1 MKLPAI
7 PKKNIILI
15 VTVAITAMV
24 SIFVVATRQPD
35 VDFSADVKPIINS
48 KCISCHGG
56 VKKQAGFSLLFR
68 DEALDTT
75 ESGKPA
81 IIPGNPSESE
91 LIRRLTLKDP
101 EERMPYEHEPLSK
114 EEIQIF
120 TRWIKQGAKW
130 GEHWAYTPVAI
141 QELPGPSSGFFGL
154 FGEKKWDWVKNDIDY
169 FVYDKL
175 KALEIKPSA
184 EADKATLL
192 KRVSLDITGI
202 PPSPSVAENFLND
215 SSKTT
220 YETFIDSLL
229 ASPHYGERWAAM
241 WMDIARYADTKGY
254 ERDSYRNIWKYRD
267 WLIKAFNT
275 DKPYNDF
282 LTEQLAGDLLPDATD
297 EQFIATAFHR
307 NTMTNDEGGTDNEE
321 FRTAAVMDRASAT
334 WEGLMST
341 TFACVQCHS
350 HPYDPFT
357 HDEYY
362 KFLAFFNNSRDEDTY
377 EEYPILRLLP
387 EEDSLKI
394 VGITNWLAKHNYA
407 SEAKEVNLFLR
418 TWQPAT
424 YSLQADQFI
433 NCELNDTKWLAF
445 RNKAS
450 ARLKHINLDNKTR
463 LMFRYKAMIPG
474 GTVTI
479 HLDNP
484 GGPVLLSMK
493 MLPTKDGQW
502 EVNYSDFPKTGGV
515 HDIYFSY
522 SNPNLTDPDKSGM
535 MFDWFHFTNPFPG
548 ADKPGYDSTLK
559 NYWQLV
565 KEDFPTMPVMF
576 DNPNDMFRPTH
587 VFERGNWLVKGKEV
601 QPDIPA
607 SLGGLPPS
615 LPRNRLGLALWLTDK
630 KNPLTAR
637 TMVNRV
643 WEQLFGTGLVETLED
658 LGTQGAEPTHKEL
671 LDHLSYK
678 FMYEYNWSVK
688 KLLKEIM
695 MSATYR
701 QDSKVSK
708 EVLEKDPYNRFYSRG
723 SRVRLSAEQIRDQA
737 LAISGLLSTKMYG
750 PSVMP
755 WQPEGI
761 WMSPWNGAYWKTSEG
776 EDKYRRAIYTFWKRT
791 APYPSMISFDGVGRE
806 VCTPRRIR
814 TNTPLQALV
823 TLNDSAYI
831 EMAEHFALRMV
842 HESRDKNN
850 IQEIIGTGYRLM
862 MYKNIDAAKLTALQ
876 TLYTTSLQR
885 FNDDRTKML
894 QLVGEKSEYAKP
906 ELAALIVVAN
916 AMLNLDDLITKS

>member
-1 MKLPAI
+1 MMLLSLMKKNRLLIAALILTSTVVLIVLANRQPAI
-7 PKKNIILI
+7 
-15 VTVAITAMV
+15 
-24 SIFVVATRQPD
+24 
-35 VDFSADVKPIINS
+35 DFSADVKPIINR

-68 DEALDTT
+68 EEALDTT

-91 LIRRLTLKDP
+91 LIRRITTNDI
-101 EERMPYEHEPLSK
+101 EDRMPYEHEPLSK

-120 TRWIKQGAKW
+120 TNWIEQGAKW
-130 GEHWAYTPVAI
+130 GEHWAYSPVTK

-154 FGEKKWDWVKNDIDY
+154 FGGKKWDWAQNDIDY

-175 KALEIKPSA
+175 RGLQIEPSA
-184 EADKATLL
+184 AADKATLL
-192 KRVSLDITGI
+192 KRLSIDIMGMPTAPLLAEKFLKNSGGI
-202 PPSPSVAENFLND
+202 SDEAFV
-215 SSKTT
+215 
-220 YETFIDSLL
+220 DSLL
-229 ASPHYGERWAAM
+229 ASPHFGERWASM
-241 WMDIARYADTKGY
+241 WMDLARYADTKGY

-267 WLIKAFNT
+267 WLIKAFNS

-282 LTEQLAGDLLPDATD
+282 LIEQLAGDLLPDATD

-377 EEYPILRLLP
+377 EDYPVIRLMDTA
-387 EEDSLKI
+387 DSLKLLH
-394 VGITNWLAKHNYA
+394 ITNWLIKNNYA
-407 SEAKEVNLFLR
+407 AAAKETKLFLR

-424 YSLQADQFI
+424 YSLQADAFI

-445 RNKAS
+445 RNNAS
-450 ARLKHINLDNKTR
+450 ARLKHINLENKTR
-463 LMFRYKAMIPG
+463 FMFRYKGMISG
-474 GTVTI
+474 GTVTL
-479 HLDNP
+479 HLDS
-484 GGPVLLSMK
+484 GMGPVLAKIK
-493 MLPTKDGQW
+493 MPPTKDGKW
-502 EVNYSDFPKTGGV
+502 EIGYFDFAPTIGT

-522 SNPNLTDPDKSGM
+522 TNPTLTDPDKSGM
-535 MFDWFHFTNPFPG
+535 MYDWFYFTNPFPG
-548 ADKPGYDSTLK
+548 QDKPDYDSTLA

-565 KEDFPTMPVMF
+565 KKNIPAMPVMF
-576 DNPNDMFRPTH
+576 DNPADMFRPSY
-587 VFERGNWLVKGKEV
+587 VFERGNWLVKGKQV
-601 QPDIPA
+601 QADIPA
-607 SLGGLPPS
+607 SLGGLPEG

-637 TMVNRV
+637 TMVNRI
-643 WEQLFGTGLVETLED
+643 WEQVFGAGLVETLED
-658 LGTQGAEPTHKEL
+658 LGTQGADPTHKEL

-678 FMYEYNWSVK
+678 FMFEYNWSIK
-688 KLLKEIM
+688 KLLKEIV

-701 QDSKVSK
+701 QASKVSD
-708 EVLEKDPYNRFYSRG
+708 EVLEKDPFNRFYSRG

-737 LAISGLLSTKMYG
+737 LAISGLLSEKMYG
-750 PSVMP
+750 PGVMP

-761 WMSPWNGAYWKTSEG
+761 WMSPWNGEYWKTSNG
-776 EDKYRRAIYTFWKRT
+776 EDRYRRAIYTFWKRT
-791 APYPSMISFDGVGRE
+791 APYPSMMSFDGAGRE
-806 VCTPRRIR
+806 VCTSRRIR

-823 TLNDSAYI
+823 TLNDSGYI
-831 EMAEHFALRMV
+831 DMAKHFALRMLAK
-842 HESRDKNN
+842 SADKNN
-850 IQEIIGTGYRLM
+850 VKEVIEVGYELM
-862 MYKNIDAAKLTALQ
+862 MYKQIAGAKLKLLED
-876 TLYTTSLQR
+876 LYQTSLQR
-885 FNDDRTKML
+885 FKEDKTKTCEM
-894 QLVGEKSEYAKP
+894 VGEQGESTTP